1 MREQTGA
8 DYSFKVL
15 EYAQLKALVPE
26 IGPRVAAATSAC
38 QHGLDVALL
47 DEQAVP
53 GGQIGGQ
60 SRTLRAAKILLAT
73 GAQERPVPFPGWT
86 LPGVMLL
93 LIAWQL
99 HKAGGPIS
107 AVLDTTPSANYFKAL
122 RHGVGALR
130 GWRMLLKG
138 LGCLLSLRK
147 AGIKM
152 RSGVTQLRA
161 YADSSGRLAQVH
173 FQHQGRSQLINC
185 QSLLVHQG
193 VVPNVQLTCVMD
205 ARHSWHE
212 QQQCWHPQIDA
223 GGETS
228 INGVFVAGDSAG
240 IGGALAAEHFGRLTA
255 CQVACQLGRLS
266 STERDRLA
274 RPVRQTLGG
283 LMAIRPFLDVLYQ
296 PAAEFLRPADDT
308 IVCRC
313 EEVSAG
319 DIRRF
324 VGVGCSGPNQTK
336 AFSRA
341 GMGLCQGRMCGLTL
355 AQIIAAERN
364 VDIEQV
370 GYYTIRAPIKLL
382 SLGELASLVSRG
394 GKQ

>member
-1 MREQTGA
+1 M
-8 DYSFKVL
+8 
-15 EYAQLKALVPE
+15 
-26 IGPRVAAATSAC
+26 
-38 QHGLDVALL
+38 
-47 DEQAVP
+47 
-53 GGQIGGQ
+53 
-60 SRTLRAAKILLAT
+60 
-73 GAQERPVPFPGWT
+73 
-86 LPGVMLL
+86 
-93 LIAWQL
+93 
-99 HKAGGPIS
+99 
-107 AVLDTTPSANYFKAL
+107 
-122 RHGVGALR
+122 
-130 GWRMLLKG
+130 
-138 LGCLLSLRK
+138 
-147 AGIKM
+147 
-152 RSGVTQLRA
+152 
-161 YADSSGRLAQVH
+161 
-173 FQHQGRSQLINC
+173 
-185 QSLLVHQG
+185 
-193 VVPNVQLTCVMD
+193 VPNVQLTRVMD

-223 GGETS
+223 WGETS

-240 IGGALAAEHFGRLTA
+240 IGGALAAEHFERLTA

-274 RPVRQTLGG
+274 RPVRQTLDG

-324 VGVGCSGPNQTK
+324 VGGGCSGPNQTK